1 MDWLDIIALVCEI
14 IIIPLILLV
23 IALVNGLRCLLRNEM
38 LHIYYRHQET
48 KTMRQYEYENFIF
61 LYKAY
66 KALRGNSFI
75 DKIYKEIETWKV
87 VS

>member
-14 IIIPLILLV
+14 IIIPLIALV
-23 IALVNGLRCLLRNEM
+23 IALVNGLKCLLRNEM

-48 KTMRQYEYENFIF
+48 KTMRQYEYENFVF

-66 KALRGNSFI
+66 KVLRGNSFI
-75 DKIYKEIETWKV
+75 DKIYKEIQAWKV
-87 VS
+87 NS

>member
-1 MDWLDIIALVCEI
+1 MSWLDIIALVCEV
-14 IIIPLILLV
+14 IIIPLIILV
-23 IALVNGLRCLLRNEM
+23 IALVNGLKCLLRNEM

-48 KTMRQYEYENFIF
+48 KTFRQYEYENFIF

-75 DKIYKEIETWKV
+75 DKIYREIENWKV
-87 VS
+87 TS